1 MINHDGGWDDDEAGS
16 MFYLGI
22 NDSDVRCPAEL
33 SN

>member
-1 MINHDGGWDDDEAGS
+1 MINHDGGWDDDEAES